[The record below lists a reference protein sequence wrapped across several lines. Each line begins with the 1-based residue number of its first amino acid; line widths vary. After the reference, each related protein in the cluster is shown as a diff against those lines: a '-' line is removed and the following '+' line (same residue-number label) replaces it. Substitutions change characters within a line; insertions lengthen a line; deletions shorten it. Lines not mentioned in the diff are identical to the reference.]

1 VETIK
6 RDIYNKMSIIGLV
19 VPGVEIQ
26 DIDLAT
32 VATEDMAEL
41 NAKLTADT
49 TVFSFVKGSGVTL
62 FVAPDATV
70 PLPRYKGLLAKMH
83 IKVKVS
89 AKLSKR
95 AARLFSDRDVVAH
108 LSMDSINM
116 EIIPGDEFN
125 RGTFTDP
132 DDIDALQDGMIAIS
146 KSFAKSL
153 IRKAGLKVSILKG
166 AEALSFSMVC
176 PRGFLKALAYIVD
189 DEKMVIPGA
198 HIITCQ
204 ANIKS
209 EMWTTDGMAWVA
221 FDVFRPYSDPKTN
234 IQTDIMLR
242 EILGNQGLDAQF
254 LTDVL
259 AKDKR
264 NIMNGTAVKSLQ
276 EWNMPSLERKLG
288 SSNKVTNKDFAALPD
303 MATDMMARGLDYR
316 WFPGLIDMLASGA
329 SNQWFNNAGEW
340 AKYPLPCAW
349 SRPII
354 SESGACLIGE
364 EITVNRGDIRSI
376 KHGEVWVVNDEDYIE
391 FFRTNAGGADLDDH
405 FMLIFRR
412 VEGVRK
418 VVVGRIPMGWRE
430 FSVFNFVDGDP
441 FPTYTSLNG
450 VFKAFPEIPGSIP
463 KTLHECLRDGDMT
476 ITGLG
481 TLTPLTYPAEYDH
494 TVVMN
499 IVNDLCS
506 GELGNVGS
514 IINAIMVAA
523 TVNPALL
530 AEVPASMETIIDSF
544 TQGGG
549 SEVRKALTIWSEAL
563 ICMMDARG
571 NQLDVIFTAN
581 KAVGRRGR
589 LGNYKVRA
597 ATLVRGEYSQ
607 RMAANL
613 GLRNSFV
620 KEIKDFGQDYNRK
633 GNPLLLKAMAMF
645 NMRYSA
651 DISNTADPLFVGMR
665 RITKQ
670 FNGDV
675 LTYNEINNEGR
686 GQGEAFIPMTQAQWL
701 SVYTNYKNRVS
712 ELAGGDA
719 RKMELCTI
727 IGWMICMTIPSR
739 KGRISDRALMNST
752 MWPIFIQALVN
763 FGLAKDLDKVVAGE
777 QDTINTWDVT
787 CKTCGASR
795 TLADVSNYAR
805 FISNDCLCKNCKG

>member
-1 VETIK
+1 METIK

-32 VATEDMAEL
+32 VTTEDMAEL

-108 LSMDSINM
+108 LSMDSINL
-116 EIIPGDEFN
+116 EIVAGDEFN

-166 AEALSFSMVC
+166 AEALSFTMVC

-209 EMWTTDGMAWVA
+209 EMWTTDGMAWIA

-242 EILGNQGLDAQF
+242 MILGNQGLDAQF
-254 LTDVL
+254 LTDTL

-264 NIMNGTAVKSLQ
+264 NIISGKAVKSFA
-276 EWNMPSLERKLG
+276 EWAMPSLENKLET
-288 SSNKVTNKDFAALPD
+288 SSNKVNKDFAALAD
-303 MATDMMARGLDYR
+303 MATDMEARGLDYR

-329 SNQWFNNAGEW
+329 SNQWFNRKGQW
-340 AKYPLPCAW
+340 PKYPLPFAW

-364 EITVNRGDIRSI
+364 EITVKRGQVRSI

-391 FFRTNAGGADLDDH
+391 YFRTNAGGADLDDH

-418 VVVGRIPMGWRE
+418 VIVGRIPMGWRE
-430 FSVFNFVDGDP
+430 FSVFEFVDGDP
-441 FPTYTSLNG
+441 FPTYTSVNG

-481 TLTPLTYPAEYDH
+481 EFAPLTYPAEYDH

-523 TVNPALL
+523 ATNPALL
-530 AEVPASMETIIDSF
+530 GEVPASMETIIDSF

-549 SEVRKALTIWSEAL
+549 SEVRKALTTWSEAL
-563 ICMMDARG
+563 VGMMDARG
-571 NQLDVIFTAN
+571 TELDAIFVAN
-581 KAVGRRGR
+581 KAAGRRGR
-589 LGNYKVRA
+589 LGNFKPRA
-597 ATLVRGEYSQ
+597 ATLVRGEYTQ
-607 RMAANL
+607 RKAVNEA
-613 GLRNSFV
+613 LRNGFT
-620 KEIKDFGQDYNRK
+620 KEVKDFGQEFNRK
-633 GNPLLLKAMAMF
+633 GNPLLIKMMNMF
-645 NMRYSA
+645 GMRYST
-651 DISNTADPLFVGMR
+651 DIANTADPLFVGMR
-665 RITKQ
+665 RINRQ
-670 FNGDV
+670 FNAEI
-675 LTYNEINNEGR
+675 LAYNETNNADNNGP
-686 GQGEAFIPMTQAQWL
+686 FIQMTADQWL
-701 SVYTNYKNRVS
+701 VTYTNYKNRII
-712 ELAGGDA
+712 ELAGDDA
-719 RKMELCTI
+719 RKIELCTL
-727 IGWMICMTIPSR
+727 IGWMVCMTTPSR
-739 KGRISDRALMNST
+739 RSGRISDRALMNST
-752 MWPIFIQALVN
+752 MWPIFVQALVN
-763 FGLAKDLDKVVAGE
+763 YGFAMNLDKLVAGGAA
-777 QDTINTWDVT
+777 TVTSWTVT
-787 CKTCGASR
+787 CKGCGTSR
-795 TLADVSNYAR
+795 TLNQVSNYAR
-805 FISNDCLCKNCKG
+805 FISNDRLCKNCKG

>member
-1 VETIK
+1 METIK
-6 RDIYNKMSIIGLV
+6 RDIYNKMSIIGEV
-19 VPGVEIQ
+19 IPGVEIQ

-49 TVFSFVKGSGVTL
+49 TVFSWVKGSGVTL
-62 FVAPDATV
+62 FVAPDSTS
-70 PLPRYKGLLAKMH
+70 PRYNDLLAKLG
-83 IKVKVS
+83 IGVKVG
-89 AKLSKR
+89 AKTMKR
-95 AARLFSDRDVVAH
+95 IARAFSDRDVVVH
-108 LSMDSINM
+108 MDMDSIVI
-116 EIIPGDEFN
+116 ERVAGDEFTN
-125 RGTFTDP
+125 TMFTDP

-146 KSFAKSL
+146 KSFAIHL
-153 IRKAGLKVSILKG
+153 IREAGMKTSILKG
-166 AEALSFSMVC
+166 AEALSFTMAF
-176 PRGFLKALAYIVD
+176 PGGFLKALAYIVED
-189 DEKMVIPGA
+189 HKMAVMGA
-198 HIITCQ
+198 DIITCD

-209 EMWTTDGMAWVA
+209 EMFTKDNMAWIS

-242 EILGNQGLDAQF
+242 EILGNQGLDAQY
-254 LTDVL
+254 LTDTL

-264 NIMNGTAVKSLQ
+264 NIMSGTAVKSLQ

-288 SSNKVTNKDFAALPD
+288 SSHKVNADFASLPD

-329 SNQWFNNAGEW
+329 SNQWFNNAGQW

-349 SRPII
+349 SRPVI
-354 SESGACLIGE
+354 SESGSYLMGE
-364 EITVNRGDIRSI
+364 GVEVNRGEVRAIR
-376 KHGEVWVVNDEDYIE
+376 HGEVWVVNDQDYIE
-391 FFRTNAGGADLDDH
+391 YFRTNAGGADLDDH

-418 VVVGRIPMGWRE
+418 VIVGRIPMGWRE

-450 VFKAFPEIPGSIP
+450 VFKAFPEIPGTIP
-463 KTLHECLRDGDMT
+463 KTLHECLADGEMT
-476 ITGLG
+476 ITGMG
-481 TLTPLTYPAEYDH
+481 SFAPLTYPDQYDH

-506 GELGNVGS
+506 GEMGNVGS

-523 TVNPALL
+523 TVDPALL

-549 SEVRKALTIWSEAL
+549 SEVRKTLTIWSEAL
-563 ICMMDARG
+563 IEMMDARG
-571 NQLDVIFTAN
+571 NQVDQIFTAN
-581 KAVGRRGR
+581 KAAGRRGR
-589 LGNYKVRA
+589 LGNYKVSTA
-597 ATLVRGEYSQ
+597 KLVRGEYTQ
-607 RMAANL
+607 RMSANL

-633 GNPLLLKAMAMF
+633 GNPLLIKMLAMF
-645 NMRYSA
+645 NMRYSS
-651 DISNTADPLFVGMR
+651 DIANTADPLFVGMR

-675 LTYNEINNEGR
+675 IAYNQMNNEGR
-686 GQGEAFIPMTQAQWL
+686 GQGEAFMPMSSAQWL
-701 SVYTNYKNRVS
+701 AIYTNYKNRIT
-712 ELAGGDA
+712 ELAGGDET
-719 RKMELCTI
+719 KMELCTI
-727 IGWMICMTIPSR
+727 IGWMICMTIPSS

-777 QDTINTWDVT
+777 EDTINTWDVT
-787 CKTCGASR
+787 CITCGASR
-795 TLADVSNYAR
+795 TLGDVSNYAR